1 MGESILIEAPG
12 ALSQGDT
19 SPNRLTSTELSS
31 VFFPGALSP
40 GEYLSKSWG
49 NLSLESFYEVSG
61 NPFPG
66 AGRDAFRGTGRDA
79 FRGAGGD
86 TFPGAGGDAF
96 RGAGVRLWVQTM
108 DR

>member
-12 ALSQGDT
+12 ALS
-19 SPNRLTSTELSS
+19 R
-31 VFFPGALSP
+31 
-40 GEYLSKSWG
+40 GEYLSKQTDLDGTQFRFLPRGTLPGGYLSKSWR

-66 AGRDAFRGTGRDA
+66 AGGDAL
-79 FRGAGGD
+79 RGAGGD
-86 TFPGAGGDAF
+86 TFPGAGRDTF
-96 RGAGVRLWVQTM
+96 RGARVRLWVQTM